1 MEYQKR
7 CIQNTFNRIVKR
19 RNFEVGNLVLRK
31 ALEKKVESEV
41 GKLVAMWEGPYK
53 VIEIMSV
60 GDNILVNL
68 DGNEEDLN

>member
-1 MEYQKR
+1 M
-7 CIQNTFNRIVKR
+7 
-19 RNFEVGNLVLRK
+19 LRK